1 MFLST
6 NFTNVNE
13 PLDVQQTVLRIWF
26 VKHPSPNEGFVGHK
40 VWPKITSPEFVI
52 LVTPK
57 VVARIEF

>member
-13 PLDVQQTVLRIWF
+13 PLHLLQTVLKIGF
-26 VKHPSPNEGFVGHK
+26 VKHPSPNDVAQQSVAKNH
-40 VWPKITSPEFVI
+40 IPEFVI

-57 VVARIEF
+57 VVAMKKL